1 VQFRHVAAKILG
13 CKQGVKMEAHVMS
26 VIQSAYAVP
35 SRWGLLGVLCS
46 ALLALFLFNPSVST
60 AQEVKQIK
68 LTEKHMQGF
77 IAVSEPMEQLYDGVN
92 PDKPDPK
99 LEAQAEAL
107 VKKHGFAS
115 LDEYDDVS
123 MNIVMIISGIDPQTK
138 RFTEPPEQIK
148 QQIDAVRSDKSV
160 PEAQKKEVLVQ
171 LEAALKDAKPI
182 QFRENIALVVKH
194 FDELIGLVQGQR
206 PAD

>member
-68 LTEKHMQGF
+68 LTEKHMQGRRVR
-77 IAVSEPMEQLYDGVN
+77 AYGT
-92 PDKPDPK
+92 
-99 LEAQAEAL
+99 AL
-107 VKKHGFAS
+107 
-115 LDEYDDVS
+115 
-123 MNIVMIISGIDPQTK
+123 
-138 RFTEPPEQIK
+138 RW
-148 QQIDAVRSDKSV
+148 
-160 PEAQKKEVLVQ
+160 
-171 LEAALKDAKPI
+171 
-182 QFRENIALVVKH
+182 RES
-194 FDELIGLVQGQR
+194 R
-206 PAD
+206 